1 MLFMNIFLDTI
12 SPKNAL
18 ILFDEK
24 RNILEKY
31 FFDVRLNESTL
42 LIEEFDAFL
51 KKNNVTYTDLENIIV
66 VNGPGSFTWVRTT
79 VLMVNTINFVMK
91 KNITTLTY
99 FDLFENYPI
108 IKTSS
113 KRDSFVKMTKGSE
126 IEVIQNE
133 DLVKKLENIQT
144 IYWDINLENFEVI
157 GEVNYEKILQNIVFQ
172 NQKIVPAYYLK
183 KPNIS

>member
-51 KKNNVTYTDLENIIV
+51 KKNNVTYTDLENIVV

-113 KRDSFVKMTKGSE
+113 KRDSFVKMAKESE

-144 IYWDINLENFEVI
+144 IYWDIHLENFEI
-157 GEVNYEKILQNIVFQ
+157 ISEVNYEKILQNIVFQ

>member
-1 MLFMNIFLDTI
+1 MNIFLDTI

-24 RNILEKY
+24 RNIISKH
-31 FFDVRLNESTL
+31 FFDVWLNESTL
-42 LIEEFDAFL
+42 LIEEFDNFL
-51 KKNNVTYTDLENIIV
+51 KKNNIDYKTLENIVV
-66 VNGPGSFTWVRTT
+66 VNGPWSFTWVRTT
-79 VLMVNTINFVMK
+79 ILLVNTINFVIK

-113 KRDSFVKMTKGSE
+113 KRDSFVKMIKESE
-126 IEVIQNE
+126 IEIIQNE
-133 DLVKKLENIQT
+133 ALPNKLQDIKT
-144 IYWDINLENFEVI
+144 IYWDIILENFETKS
-157 GEVNYEKILQNIVFQ
+157 EVDYEKIIKNILFQ
-172 NQKIVPAYYLK
+172 TQKIANTYYLK

>member
-1 MLFMNIFLDTI
+1 MNIFLDTI

-24 RNILEKY
+24 RNIISKH

-42 LIEEFDAFL
+42 LIEEFDSFL
-51 KKNNVTYTDLENIIV
+51 AKNKLNYEDLENIVV
-66 VNGPGSFTWVRTT
+66 VNGPGSFTGVRTT
-79 VLMVNTINFVMK
+79 ILLVNTINFVIK
-91 KNITTLTY
+91 KHITTLTY

-113 KRDSFVKMTKGSE
+113 KRDSFVKFDKNSE
-126 IEVIQNE
+126 IEVLQNE
-133 DLVKKLENIQT
+133 ELPSKLKDVKT
-144 IYWDINLENFEVI
+144 IYWDIILENFETKN
-157 GEVNYEKILQNIVFQ
+157 EVDYEKIIKNISFDK
-172 NQKIVPAYYLK
+172 QKIAQAFYLK

>member
-1 MLFMNIFLDTI
+1 MNIFLDTI

-51 KKNNVTYTDLENIIV
+51 KKNNVTYTDLENIVV

-113 KRDSFVKMTKGSE
+113 KRDSFVKMTKESE

-144 IYWDINLENFEVI
+144 IYWDIHLENFEI
-157 GEVNYEKILQNIVFQ
+157 ITEVNYEKIIQNIVFQ
-172 NQKIVPAYYLK
+172 NHKIVPAYYLK

>member
-1 MLFMNIFLDTI
+1 MNIFLDTI

-24 RNILEKY
+24 RNIISKH

-42 LIEEFDAFL
+42 LIEEFDSFL
-51 KKNNVTYTDLENIIV
+51 VKNKLNYKALENIIV

-79 VLMVNTINFVMK
+79 ILLVNTINFVIK
-91 KNITTLTY
+91 KHITTLTY

-113 KRDSFVKMTKGSE
+113 KRDSFTKIDKNSE
-126 IEVIQNE
+126 IEVLQNE
-133 DLVKKLENIQT
+133 ELPSKLQNIQT
-144 IYWDINLENFEVI
+144 IYWDIVLENFETKS
-157 GEVNYEKILQNIVFQ
+157 EVNYEKIIKNISFD
-172 NQKIVPAYYLK
+172 NQKIAQAYYLK

>member
-1 MLFMNIFLDTI
+1 MNIFLDTI

-51 KKNNVTYTDLENIIV
+51 KKNNVTYTDLENIVV

-113 KRDSFVKMTKGSE
+113 KRDSFVKMAKESE

-144 IYWDINLENFEVI
+144 IYWDIHLENFEVI
-157 GEVNYEKILQNIVFQ
+157 TEVNYEKIIQNIVFQ
-172 NQKIVPAYYLK
+172 NKKIVPAYYLK

>member
-51 KKNNVTYTDLENIIV
+51 KKNNVTYTDLENIVV

-113 KRDSFVKMTKGSE
+113 KRDSFVKMTKESE

-144 IYWDINLENFEVI
+144 IYWDIHLENFEI
-157 GEVNYEKILQNIVFQ
+157 ITEVNYEKIIQNIVFQ